1 MSSLEMLFLHFYK
14 RVNYLFCTIFTK
26 IHYSSVQARYVLVVV
41 DVANRH
47 VRILVPVS
55 YLCNIAAMQESWV
68 YAVTLGIGDRLHLYS
83 VHYHWFT
90 AKWPL
95 FS

>member
-55 YLCNIAAMQESWV
+55 YLCNIAAMQES
-68 YAVTLGIGDRLHLYS
+68 
-83 VHYHWFT
+83 
-90 AKWPL
+90 
-95 FS
+95 